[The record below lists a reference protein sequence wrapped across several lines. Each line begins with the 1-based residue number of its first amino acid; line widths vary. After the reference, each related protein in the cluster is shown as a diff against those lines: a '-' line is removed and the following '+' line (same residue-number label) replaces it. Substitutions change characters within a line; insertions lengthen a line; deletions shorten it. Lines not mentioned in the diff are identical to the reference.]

1 MKQFLKTIKAV
12 LWSFIGI
19 RKNSNHE
26 EDTKLNPIHI
36 VIVAI
41 ILTILFIY
49 TLLAIVSHAIKG

>member
-1 MKQFLKTIKAV
+1 MKQFFKTIQAV

-19 RKNSNHE
+19 RKKSSHA

-36 VIVAI
+36 IIIAV

-49 TLLAIVSHAIKG
+49 ALLGIVSYAIKG